1 MDFDEQAISANGYG
15 RARKRQNF
23 VALAGAVA
31 GIDEDGKMAALFH
44 GRNNGEV
51 EGVARKIGECADA
64 ALAEHHVVIALG
76 EDVLGSHEELVEG
89 GGHAAF
95 EENGPFGTAR
105 ALQ

>member
-1 MDFDEQAISANGYG
+1 MDFDEKAIGADGHG
-15 RARKRQNF
+15 RARKREDF
-23 VALAGAVA
+23 VALASAVA
-31 GIDEDGKMAALFH
+31 GIDKNGEMTALFH

-95 EENGPFGTAR
+95 EENGLFGT
-105 ALQ
+105 